1 MLVISN
7 TTPIISLCSV
17 KKEFILKE
25 MFSVINIPNA
35 VNEELIASK
44 KIGFDFSKNSWVN
57 VFNIKNRQAVNILLK
72 DLDLGESEVIIGS
85 LELNADV
92 ALIDENIGYQIAK
105 FHKLNVNRTLSILKT
120 AKELGIIKKIKPILF
135 EMIDKGRWYSS
146 ALANEFLKSVN
157 E

>member
-17 KKEFILKE
+17 NKEFILKE
-25 MFSVINIPNA
+25 LFNEINIPNA
-35 VNEELIASK
+35 VNNELISSK
-44 KIGFDFSKNSWVN
+44 KAGFKFAENSWVN

-85 LELNADV
+85 LELKANV
-92 ALIDENIGYQIAK
+92 TIIDENIGYQIAK
-105 FHKLNVNRTLSILKT
+105 YHKLNVNRTLSLLKT
-120 AKELGIIKKIKPILF
+120 AKDLGIIKNIKPILL
-135 EMIDKGRWYSS
+135 EMINKGRWYSQS
-146 ALANEFLKSVN
+146 VVTEFLKSIN

>member
-17 KKEFILKE
+17 NKEFILKE
-25 MFSVINIPNA
+25 LFNEINIPNA
-35 VNEELIASK
+35 VNNELISSK
-44 KIGFDFSKNSWVN
+44 KVGFKFAENSWVN

-85 LELNADV
+85 LELKANV
-92 ALIDENIGYQIAK
+92 TIIDENIGYQIAK
-105 FHKLNVNRTLSILKT
+105 YHKLNVNRTLSLLKT
-120 AKELGIIKKIKPILF
+120 AKDLGIIKNIKPILL
-135 EMIDKGRWYSS
+135 EMINKGRWYSQ
-146 ALANEFLKSVN
+146 LVVTEFLKSIN

>member
-17 KKEFILKE
+17 NKEFILKE
-25 MFSVINIPNA
+25 LFNEINIPNA
-35 VNEELIASK
+35 VNNELISSK
-44 KIGFDFSKNSWVN
+44 KVGFKFAENSWVN

-85 LELNADV
+85 LELKANV
-92 ALIDENIGYQIAK
+92 TIIDENIGYQIAK
-105 FHKLNVNRTLSILKT
+105 YHKLNVNRTLSLLKT
-120 AKELGIIKKIKPILF
+120 AKDLGIIKNIKPILL
-135 EMIDKGRWYSS
+135 EMINKGRWYSQS
-146 ALANEFLKSVN
+146 VVTEFLKSIN

>member
-35 VNEELIASK
+35 VNEEL
-44 KIGFDFSKNSWVN
+44 
-57 VFNIKNRQAVNILLK
+57 
-72 DLDLGESEVIIGS
+72 
-85 LELNADV
+85 
-92 ALIDENIGYQIAK
+92 IAK